1 MCQYCT
7 YSRMLGMEYFSHLHI
22 SQYLTM
28 SPVLNEIVSNE
39 IVSNEIVSK
48 EIVSNEIVSN
58 EIVSNEIVLNEIVS
72 NEIVRVIII
81 CCIPNIYKQEVRK

>member
-39 IVSNEIVSK
+39 IVSNEIV
-48 EIVSNEIVSN
+48 
-58 EIVSNEIVLNEIVS
+58 LNEIVS